1 VVGRD
6 AHFIGD
12 LFKLKLVWF
21 ENLRFYDFSNYFE
34 GKPFNYFTN
43 RWLSNPDQRAA
54 LMRLAGEDSTHYRV
68 LSSFEIVNKFIEELQ
83 SIAFNNGKNYYDLSL
98 HCQASA
104 SSLALSIF

>member
-6 AHFIGD
+6 AYFIGD